1 MSLFKFL
8 VRFGAGVVTL
18 LWVHVWKWSYPQSAA
33 VVEELARKE
42 IDLVEHGSPVWK
54 LLRLSIDLPGI
65 ARSQQTAENSA
76 ATRTSG
82 QIPPSEPRQSE
93 KKWRGATREF
103 LIWIVIAGWLAMT
116 TSIFVSF
123 VQTGNFLFEYA
134 PDSGRPEIVTPYFK
148 IVALALLAQI
158 VSVGS
163 GLAVLR
169 LAK

>member
-54 LLRLSIDLPGI
+54 LLRLSIDVPGI
-65 ARSQQTAENSA
+65 ARSQQAAENSA

-82 QIPPSEPRQSE
+82 QIPPSEPR
-93 KKWRGATREF
+93 WRGTTREI

-123 VQTGNFLFEYA
+123 VQTGNFLFEYS
-134 PDSGRPEIVTPYFK
+134 PESGRPEIVTPYFK
-148 IVALALLAQI
+148 VVALALLAQI

-163 GLAVLR
+163 GLAVLK
-169 LAK
+169 LSK

>member
-1 MSLFKFL
+1 
-8 VRFGAGVVTL
+8 
-18 LWVHVWKWSYPQSAA
+18 
-33 VVEELARKE
+33 
-42 IDLVEHGSPVWK
+42 
-54 LLRLSIDLPGI
+54 
-65 ARSQQTAENSA
+65 
-76 ATRTSG
+76 
-82 QIPPSEPRQSE
+82 
-93 KKWRGATREF
+93 
-103 LIWIVIAGWLAMT
+103 MT

>member
-8 VRFGAGVVTL
+8 IRFSTAVATL
-18 LWVHVWKWSYPQSAA
+18 LWVHVWKWAYPQSAP

-54 LLRLSIDLPGI
+54 LLRLSMDLPGM
-65 ARSQQTAENSA
+65 ARWQQTAENSA
-76 ATRTSG
+76 ATRTTG
-82 QIPPSEPRQSE
+82 QIPPSEPR
-93 KKWRGATREF
+93 WRGTTREL
-103 LIWIVIAGWLAMT
+103 LIWIVIGGWLAIT
-116 TSIFVSF
+116 TSIFMSF

-134 PDSGRPEIVTPYFK
+134 PDSGRPEIVTPYLK
-148 IVALALLAQI
+148 VVAVALFAQI

-163 GLAVLR
+163 GLAILK